1 MFDTSVFEKHGIKPS
16 ITRLKIY
23 QYLLEYDHPSVDEIY
38 QSLKND
44 LPTLSKTT
52 VYNVLNLFAEKDI
65 VSTLSLDSKELRY
78 EVDHD
83 LHSHFQ
89 CIKCGE
95 IYDFPYVKVD
105 YNQINQE
112 GFESLEHDLI
122 IKGICNKCKSK

>member
-1 MFDTSVFEKHGIKPS
+1 MFDTSRLEKHGIKPS

-38 QSLKND
+38 QALKSD

-52 VYNVLNLFAEKDI
+52 VYNVLNLFVEKDI
-65 VSTLSLDSKELRY
+65 VSTLSLDTKELRY
-78 EVDHD
+78 EVDQD

-89 CIKCGE
+89 CIQCGE

-105 YNQINQE
+105 YNQIHQD
-112 GFESLEHDLI
+112 GFESLEHNLV
-122 IKGICNKCKSK
+122 IKGICKNCKKI

>member
-1 MFDTSVFEKHGIKPS
+1 MFDTSRLEKHGIKPS

-38 QSLKND
+38 QALKSE

-52 VYNVLNLFAEKDI
+52 VYNVLNLFVDKDI
-65 VSTLSLDSKELRY
+65 VSTISLDTKELRY

-89 CIKCGE
+89 CIQCGE

-105 YNQINQE
+105 YNEFHQD
-112 GFESLEHDLI
+112 GFESLEHNLV
-122 IKGICNKCKSK
+122 IKGICKKCKTK